1 MVKIYKLKLTLL
13 QQDILRYLYINS
25 SKVFNAR
32 ALALALNVSQPA
44 ISKAL
49 PKLKKEDLITV
60 TKGKRFSIAL
70 NRENPLV
77 IRLKRVDNLKQLYEI
92 SFVKHLISVYNHPK
106 AIILFGSFS
115 KGEDIEKSDID
126 IAIITSKKI
135 SLDLEDYEKKLKRAI
150 NIHEV
155 DLNKVSKEFKNS
167 LYNGIVLE
175 GSL

>member
-1 MVKIYKLKLTLL
+1 MVNIYKLKLTLL

-25 SKVFNAR
+25 GKIFNAR
-32 ALALALNVSQPA
+32 DLALALNVSQPA
-44 ISKAL
+44 ISKSL

-60 TKGKRFSIAL
+60 TKDKRFSIAL
-70 NRENPLV
+70 NRENSLV
-77 IRLKRVDNLKQLYEI
+77 IGLKRADNLKQLYE
-92 SFVKHLISVYNHPK
+92 SGFVKHLISVYNHPK

-115 KGEDIEKSDID
+115 KGEDTEKSDID
-126 IAIITSKKI
+126 IAIITSKKA
-135 SLDLEDYEKKLKRAI
+135 SLDLGDYEKELKRVI

-155 DLNKVSKEFKNS
+155 ELNKVSEEFKNS